1 MRRNPSRMPPVPQN
15 HTIAGASHRSPR
27 NTPNFPS
34 PPSPTLPVTC
44 SSLTRPPAMHAI
56 PHPI

>member
-1 MRRNPSRMPPVPQN
+1 MRRNPSRMPPDAQN

-34 PPSPTLPVTC
+34 PSITH
-44 SSLTRPPAMHAI
+44 PARHSQSIDSTSRDAI
-56 PHPI
+56 PRPI